1 MERSSLS
8 SGGGSLYLLK
18 GGLLCRPWGFEEG
31 EIIVGRS
38 ILSREDLLRSDNV
51 RLEEIDCSGMIVSP
65 GLIDVH
71 VHGSMGYDIMDG
83 SLSSLSGMAK
93 SMIPT
98 GVTSFIGATMSQSTD
113 TLNLVL
119 SMADSYSGSQNLLD
133 GGARFL
139 GVHLEGPF
147 ISPSKA
153 GAHDLRH
160 LRAPDRNLILSHRGV
175 VRIVTLAPELDGASD
190 LIRLLGCLGI
200 VCSIGHSDCDY
211 LSALRAVS
219 IGASGFTHL
228 YNAMSQM
235 GHRNPG
241 MVGAAFDSGAYC
253 EMIFD
258 GVHVHPSAL
267 RTACKAVGPG
277 RVLLITDSM
286 RARGLGDGSFDI
298 GGRIAK
304 VDSARAELLDG
315 TLAGSVLSLLD
326 GVKNAVSWG
335 ALTLHQAINGS
346 TLNPARYIGDRSIG
360 RLDRGCR
367 GDVILLDRETLALKG
382 VFVDGGLRYH
392 REI

>member
-1 MERSSLS
+1 MSSE
-8 SGGGSLYLLK
+8 GDSLYLLK
-18 GGLLCRPWGFEEG
+18 GGIICRPWGFEMG
-31 EIIVGRS
+31 DLILGRT
-38 ILSREDLLRSDNV
+38 ILSKEEVGSDLYKFN
-51 RLEEIDCSGMIVSP
+51 EIDCSGMIVSP

-83 SLSSLSGMAK
+83 SLSALSGMAK

-119 SMADSYSGSQNLLD
+119 SVAESYRRSQNLLD
-133 GGARFL
+133 GGSRLL
-139 GVHLEGPF
+139 GIHLEGPF
-147 ISPSKA
+147 LSPSRA
-153 GAHDLRH
+153 GAHDLRY
-160 LRAPDRNLILSHRGV
+160 LRTPDQSIILSHRDV
-175 VRIVTLAPELDGASD
+175 LRIVTIAPELDGASD
-190 LIRLLGCLGI
+190 LIRLLERLGI

-211 LSALRAVS
+211 TSALKAVS

-235 GHRNPG
+235 GHRSPG

-267 RTACKAVGPG
+267 RTACKAVGPD

-286 RARGLGDGSFDI
+286 RARGLGEGSFDL
-298 GGRIAK
+298 GGKI
-304 VDSARAELLDG
+304 VNVSSGRAELMEG
-315 TLAGSVLSLLD
+315 TLAGSVLSLLEAI
-326 GVKNAVSWG
+326 KNAVSWG
-335 ALTLHQAINGS
+335 ALTLHQALNGA
-346 TLNPARYIGDRSIG
+346 TLNPAKYIGDRSIG

-382 VFVDGGLRYH
+382 VFVDGGLLYH
-392 REI
+392 RDI